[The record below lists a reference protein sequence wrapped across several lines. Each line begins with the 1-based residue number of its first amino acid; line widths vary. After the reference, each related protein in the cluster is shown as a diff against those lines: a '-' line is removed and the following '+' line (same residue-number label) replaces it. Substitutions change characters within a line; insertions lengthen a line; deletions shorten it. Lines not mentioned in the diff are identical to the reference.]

1 MSERPDWQTESDAD
15 VVRCENCANNPKRSI
30 LGCPMRNDPNRDED
44 DYCSYWERMTDE
56 QKAYWGL

>member
-44 DYCSYWERMTDE
+44 DYCSYWERRED
-56 QKAYWGL
+56 AVH